1 MTRILDPRE
10 TYIFPEYVN
19 VPYTGDY
26 EQLCKG
32 IEEVL
37 KNEFNAKIEYA
48 EVRELE
54 DEDVCSD
61 GQFTAVVSTVTGT
74 LYIYCWEVQGCSHE
88 FKLKPVTKH
97 IQRGIMYRL
106 INVRDIE
113 NAKNYF

>member
-61 GQFTAVVSTVTGT
+61 
-74 LYIYCWEVQGCSHE
+74 
-88 FKLKPVTKH
+88 
-97 IQRGIMYRL
+97 
-106 INVRDIE
+106 
-113 NAKNYF
+113 

>member
-1 MTRILDPRE
+1 MTRILNPRE

-74 LYIYCWEVQGCSHE
+74 LYIYCWEVHGCSHE

-113 NAKNYF
+113 NAKHYF